1 MKGATQHFFLQVNL
15 HDLRHQ
21 LNMLREHPVGLEDL
35 AAPEDPAVRVVLGVL
50 EVQEARVDPAER
62 PRLFQEKLLN
72 QLSPQRNLELPEV
85 LVDRTVPVGPVDP
98 VVQEV
103 REALVVQE
111 DREGLLHLVLE
122 KRPSQLS
129 QQRDRVSQVV
139 QEVPMDPV
147 DQGGQEDQAVLEV
160 PGDQVDP
167 EVLEGR
173 VVQEGPEVQEA
184 LQQSLQERQPK
195 RQGQPKTHPVSQV
208 DPVDQM
214 VREVLED
221 PVVRGAQVVPGD
233 QEDREVTYQNTL
245 HFPIALLMIFGAF
258 FYLSNFSIQFSR
270 FHFF

>member
-1 MKGATQHFFLQVNL
+1 
-15 HDLRHQ
+15 
-21 LNMLREHPVGLEDL
+21 MLREHPVGLEGL

-50 EVQEARVDPAER
+50 EVQEALVDPAER
-62 PRLFQEKLLN
+62 PRLFLEKLLN

-85 LVDRTVPVGPVDP
+85 LVDRTVPVAPVDP

-111 DREGLLHLVLE
+111 DREGLLHLALE
-122 KRPSQLS
+122 KRPSQPS
-129 QQRDRVSQVV
+129 QQKDRVSQVV
-139 QEVPMDPV
+139 QEVPVDPV

-173 VVQEGPEVQEA
+173 VVQEGPEVQEV

-195 RQGQPKTHPVSQV
+195 RQSQPETHPVSQV

-214 VREVLED
+214 VREDLED

-245 HFPIALLMIFGAF
+245 RLLIALLMIFDAF
-258 FYLSNFSIQFSR
+258 S
-270 FHFF
+270 